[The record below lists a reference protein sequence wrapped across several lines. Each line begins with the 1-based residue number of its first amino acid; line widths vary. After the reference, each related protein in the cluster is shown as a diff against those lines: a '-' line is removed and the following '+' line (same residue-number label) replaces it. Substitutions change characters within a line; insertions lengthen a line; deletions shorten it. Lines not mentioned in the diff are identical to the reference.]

1 MFARV
6 VRYTVDPERCDEA
19 LEAFEEAAK
28 TIGDI
33 DGIMGGYVMVDGEE
47 GRILTLTIW
56 DDQAKMEASEVRA
69 TRLRQEALRTVEGE
83 IESVERL
90 RIAAGIANDAQSRSA
105 GGREDLGIEL
115 ARGRD
120 ATVA

>member
-1 MFARV
+1 M
-6 VRYTVDPERCDEA
+6 RYTVDPERCDEA
-19 LEAFEEAAK
+19 LQAFEEAAK
-28 TIGDI
+28 EIGDI

-105 GGREDLGIEL
+105 AAEKTSG
-115 ARGRD
+115 
-120 ATVA
+120 